1 MKFEP
6 VDVKIKKS
14 DLFNQ
19 EVLEYTNCGK
29 ATISF
34 CRLVKKYVK
43 GKEKFYLQLIIKG
56 EMPPKR
62 NSDGSYRRK
71 LTPTGERVGIDLGT
85 STIAVASKEKVI
97 LRELAPNIKKYN
109 DEIAYLSKKLE
120 CSRRLHNPNNFN
132 IH

>member
-1 MKFEP
+1 MIL
-6 VDVKIKKS
+6 KIKKS

-19 EVLEYTNCGK
+19 EVLEYIDCGK

-56 EMPPKR
+56 EIPPKR

-71 LTPTGERVGIDLGT
+71 PTPTGERIGIDLGT
-85 STIAVASKEKVI
+85 STIAVVSRDKVI
-97 LRELAPNIKKYN
+97 LKELAQNIKK
-109 DEIAYLSKKLE
+109 I
-120 CSRRLHNPNNFN
+120 
-132 IH
+132 